1 MHATADEYK
10 RGAFCLLPTLLQA
23 LALAERSQ
31 SMVLIE
37 PRTLPL
43 SQITCDLMHAWQG
56 AWTEATVLRLVQ
68 AETFLRQQGVQRA
81 ATEGQ
86 RTSRSRVV
94 HRSGGGARQVAP
106 HRHDIAYCS
115 DCRFMCGIP
124 WSHRG
129 PAIAIVYTQIE
140 SDARHRQNVCSFN
153 DSRPLHAY

>member
-1 MHATADEYK
+1 MPLLMSI

-81 ATEGQ
+81 ATDGLA
-86 RTSRSRVV
+86 
-94 HRSGGGARQVAP
+94 GAEWYIDPVEEP
-106 HRHDIAYCS
+106 
-115 DCRFMCGIP
+115 GK
-124 WSHRG
+124 
-129 PAIAIVYTQIE
+129 
-140 SDARHRQNVCSFN
+140 
-153 DSRPLHAY
+153 